1 MGQIAL
7 LKIKPLGF
15 PWETVD
21 PFIFCAHHLDHFP
34 KGNAVLGPDASLAGR
49 NIGQDFRIK
58 DGWRMYHGEKVPGF
72 PYHPHRGFETITVVK
87 QGFVDHFDSMGAS
100 GRYGAGDVQWMTAGK
115 GVQHAEMFPL
125 IYTDKENTTEL
136 FQIWLNLTKA
146 KKMVEP
152 HYKMLWREMVPVLK
166 YTDAKGKHT
175 EVDLIA
181 GSLGSMNAPDPTPES
196 WAADPANEVLV
207 LTVKLEAGAEW
218 VVPKASAEASRVLYF
233 YRGNGLAIENQAIP
247 AYHSAQVK
255 ADEEITLRAGE
266 EECFLL
272 LLQGKPLREPVVQ
285 YGPFVMNSEA
295 EIREAFRDYQKTE
308 FGGWPWPDREPV
320 NGRDKGRFARYA
332 DGREEIRS

>member
-1 MGQIAL
+1 MGQKKI
-7 LKIKPLGF
+7 LKVKPLGF
-15 PWETVD
+15 PWETID
-21 PFIFCAHHLDHFP
+21 PFIFCAHHLDQFP

-87 QGFVDHFDSMGAS
+87 QGFVDHFDSLGAA

-125 IYTDKENTTEL
+125 IYADKENTTEL

-152 HYKMLWREMVPVLK
+152 HYKMLWNEMIPLLN
-166 YTDAKGKHT
+166 YTDANGKHT

-181 GSLGSMNAPDPTPES
+181 GSLEGQQAPAPTPES
-196 WAADPANEVLV
+196 WATDPANDVLV
-207 LTVKLEAGAEW
+207 LTVKLETGAEW
-218 VVPKASAEASRVLYF
+218 VVPKANAESNRVIYF
-233 YRGNGLAIENQAIP
+233 YRGNGLQIEGETIP
-247 AYHSAQVK
+247 AYHSAHVS
-255 ADEEITLRAGE
+255 ADQEITVQAGDE
-266 EECFLL
+266 DCFLL

-295 EIREAFRDYQKTE
+295 EIREAFLDYQKTQ

-320 NGRDKGRFARYA
+320 NGREKGRFARYA
-332 DGREEIRS
+332 DGHEEVKS